1 MNIIRFQYLLKIVLN
16 PVADT
21 HPQTHAH
28 VLADHLVEFLPMETL
43 RAAPDRACMVKP
55 RTLATIA
62 VVITLHG
69 AVCDY

>member
-21 HPQTHAH
+21 HPQTH

-43 RAAPDRACMVKP
+43 RAAPDRAYMVKP

-62 VVITLHG
+62 VVIT
-69 AVCDY
+69 